1 MNRTKTIAAITLALA
16 LTSSAAWSQVADTPA
31 KPADAPG
38 QVSHSAQMDADRARF
53 RIQTFYLTNASQQN
67 EANEIM
73 VALRNLLP
81 PYVKTFLVADQNAI
95 VIQATPEQLETA
107 KKIIADLDRPR
118 KTYRLTYTITE
129 IDGGKRIGTEHYSM
143 IVVTG
148 QRATLKQGSKIPVLT
163 GSYNNG
169 SATAAAGV
177 QTQFTYLDVGM
188 NFAAT
193 LDEIDHGARLNSKV
207 EQSSVGEEKAI
218 ADAQEPVIRQ
228 TVIESTSFLSLGKPL
243 MLGSVDIP
251 GTTRHMDIEVVME
264 QVQ

>member
-1 MNRTKTIAAITLALA
+1 
-16 LTSSAAWSQVADTPA
+16 
-31 KPADAPG
+31 
-38 QVSHSAQMDADRARF
+38 
-53 RIQTFYLTNASQQN
+53 
-67 EANEIM
+67 
-73 VALRNLLP
+73 
-81 PYVKTFLVADQNAI
+81 
-95 VIQATPEQLETA
+95 
-107 KKIIADLDRPR
+107 
-118 KTYRLTYTITE
+118 
-129 IDGGKRIGTEHYSM
+129 M